1 MEKST
6 LGKRIN
12 TARKERGI
20 TSEKLSEFCNINATY
35 LRQIESGRKTP
46 SLPVFI
52 EICRQ
57 LKVSPNYLLMDYLT
71 DNEYSDT
78 SEVMELLH
86 TATPSQ
92 IKIITAM
99 LKSALL
105 TIQGDEERA

>member
-1 MEKST
+1 MKKAT

-12 TARKERGI
+12 TARKERGF
-20 TSEKLSEFCNINATY
+20 TSERLSELCNINATY
-35 LRQIESGRKTP
+35 LRQIESDRKTP

-57 LKVSPNYLLMDYLT
+57 LKVSPNYLLIDNLKS
-71 DNEYSDT
+71 NEYSDILD
-78 SEVMELLH
+78 VVKLLQ

-92 IKIITAM
+92 IKIVTAM

-105 TIQGDEERA
+105 TIQENDEQE